1 MIFFKATP
9 MIRGIC
15 VRMSVCKNDL
25 NLKKIGRKARN
36 EEGKQ
41 QSSAINIHQWLHFED
56 EPSISFF
63 HIVRRL
69 CSVKCLSVSFLVYY
83 WSLVVSTEFLDNERF
98 ALIFQMLKLFINHC
112 VSYSTINRILIGSV
126 QARIPLN

>member
-1 MIFFKATP
+1 

-41 QSSAINIHQWLHFED
+41 
-56 EPSISFF
+56 
-63 HIVRRL
+63 
-69 CSVKCLSVSFLVYY
+69 
-83 WSLVVSTEFLDNERF
+83 
-98 ALIFQMLKLFINHC
+98 
-112 VSYSTINRILIGSV
+112 
-126 QARIPLN
+126 